1 LGGVVGDLGLIF
13 GKKLIAL
20 RSLHVVSTIGL
31 GLFGSD
37 LFSKFVDKIEDITNH
52 SVSSKVQL

>member
-1 LGGVVGDLGLIF
+1 MVGDLGLVF

-20 RSLHVVSTIGL
+20 RSLHVVSTIGF
-31 GLFGSD
+31 GLLGSD
-37 LFSKFVDKIEDITNH
+37 LFRKFVDKIEDITNH